1 MFSEKAGDVK
11 DYSLLHSIDDKAY
24 IRPGTSEGFSSVRN
38 QKILTLSDANKA
50 KKLPKYHWPEKQVY
64 QTPGSHRVMTKES
77 VKDKDGCEKLINC
90 VDHHTVFVRPK
101 AIIGSSDTIW
111 ASEMVKLR
119 QDNPSIFQIDEKI
132 LGFPKY
138 TASFN
143 SCCSMIHDYS
153 YQYYDMTTE
162 EDLEKLVTEVDN
174 ENQRYSDYEHKRLQ
188 ILNDKLKFTLDK
200 VIEVENDFT
209 VQEIRRHYLVRE

>member
-1 MFSEKAGDVK
+1 
-11 DYSLLHSIDDKAY
+11 
-24 IRPGTSEGFSSVRN
+24 
-38 QKILTLSDANKA
+38 
-50 KKLPKYHWPEKQVY
+50 
-64 QTPGSHRVMTKES
+64 
-77 VKDKDGCEKLINC
+77 
-90 VDHHTVFVRPK
+90 
-101 AIIGSSDTIW
+101 
-111 ASEMVKLR
+111 MVKLR

-162 EDLEKLVTEVDN
+162 EYLEKLVTEVDS

-188 ILNDKLKFTLDK
+188 ILNDRLKFTLDK

-209 VQEIRRHYLVRE
+209 VQEKALFGARIRPVVENMLSKLNDIPENINNASLKELW

>member
-1 MFSEKAGDVK
+1 
-11 DYSLLHSIDDKAY
+11 
-24 IRPGTSEGFSSVRN
+24 
-38 QKILTLSDANKA
+38 
-50 KKLPKYHWPEKQVY
+50 
-64 QTPGSHRVMTKES
+64 MTKES